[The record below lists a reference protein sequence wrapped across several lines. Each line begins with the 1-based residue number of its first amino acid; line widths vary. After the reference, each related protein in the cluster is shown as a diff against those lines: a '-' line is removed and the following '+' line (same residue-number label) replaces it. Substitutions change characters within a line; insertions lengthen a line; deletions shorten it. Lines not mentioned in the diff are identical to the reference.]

1 MVIHP
6 ANGLGNAKKKKRKKE
21 NQHTNQTKLIKV
33 PVKQIVVML
42 LTRPAADYYNNN
54 NNNHLLCQLCAFPPG
69 RVGAW
74 LLRNQ
79 QRQLAIDGDEVE
91 SMSESTFHFKSK
103 QDIHICC
110 FL

>member
-1 MVIHP
+1 M
-6 ANGLGNAKKKKRKKE
+6 L
-21 NQHTNQTKLIKV
+21 
-33 PVKQIVVML
+33 VKQIIDSKSR
-42 LTRPAADYYNNN
+42 LTQPAADYY
-54 NNNHLLCQLCAFPPG
+54 NNNHLLCQLCVFRPG

-79 QRQLAIDGDEVE
+79 QRQLTIDGDEVE

-103 QDIHICC
+103 ATISVA